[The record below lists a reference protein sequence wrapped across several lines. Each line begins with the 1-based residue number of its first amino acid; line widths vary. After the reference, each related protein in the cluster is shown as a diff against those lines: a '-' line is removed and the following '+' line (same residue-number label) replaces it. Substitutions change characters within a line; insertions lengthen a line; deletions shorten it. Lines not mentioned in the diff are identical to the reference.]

1 MMFGISAHQRLL
13 VEIVLG
19 RKRVQW
25 SKTRAKPV
33 LAELVQN
40 AFLEIFVYER

>member
-1 MMFGISAHQRLL
+1 MLGIAVHQDLL

-19 RKRVQW
+19 RKRVQ
-25 SKTRAKPV
+25 SEQTHAEPV

>member
-1 MMFGISAHQRLL
+1 MLGIAAHQGLL

-19 RKRVQW
+19 RKRVQ
-25 SKTRAKPV
+25 SEQNTRQPV

-40 AFLEIFVYER
+40 AVLQIFVYER

>member
-1 MMFGISAHQRLL
+1 MLGIVAHQGLL

-19 RKRVQW
+19 RKRVQ
-25 SKTRAKPV
+25 SAKPV

-40 AFLEIFVYER
+40 AFLEIFVHER